1 MNRSKRI
8 APVQKVMEESER
20 ERAQIMALAQRRVSE
35 AESKL
40 RELSRYHVDY
50 AKSFHRQAAEGLMSS
65 SLRDFQVFLARLA
78 EAAKQQEHIVARAR
92 EDLAAET
99 HRWQDAA
106 RRAKA
111 LGLVVNGWLGEERL
125 EVDRREQRDTDERG
139 QWQLRA
145 AGAQH

>member
-8 APVQKVMEESER
+8 APVQKVMEDSER
-20 ERAQIMALAQRRVSE
+20 ERARTMALAQRRVTD

-40 RELSRYHVDY
+40 CELSRYHVDY

-111 LGLVVNGWLGEERL
+111 LGLVVNGWLGEERR
-125 EVDRREQRDTDERG
+125 EVDRREQRDTDERA

-145 AGAQH
+145 AGAPH

>member
-8 APVQKVMEESER
+8 APVQKVMEDSER
-20 ERAQIMALAQRRVSE
+20 ERAQSMALAQRRVIE
-35 AESKL
+35 AEAKL

-50 AKSFHRQAAEGLMSS
+50 AKSFHRQAAGGLMSS

-111 LGLVVNGWLGEERL
+111 LGLVVDRWRGEERS
-125 EVDRREQRDTDERG
+125 EIDRREQRDTDERA
-139 QWQLRA
+139 QRLLRI
-145 AGAQH
+145 AGASL